1 MGATGVTNLPSP
13 GFPTI
18 LPSTITVLP
27 LNIVPNWHPFN
38 FPPMVRRPANFRVSR
53 LVADDCFLIHVD
65 DYHVAVGARLD
76 GPFSRVHAEDASGI
90 VRRNA
95 HESIER

>member
-1 MGATGVTNLPSP
+1 MGHRCHELAIARLSNYLAIHHHRLTSQYR
-13 GFPTI
+13 
-18 LPSTITVLP
+18 
-27 LNIVPNWHPFN
+27 PNWHSFN

-65 DYHVAVGARLD
+65 DYHVGVGARLD
-76 GPFSRVHAEDASGI
+76 GPFSRVHTEDASGI